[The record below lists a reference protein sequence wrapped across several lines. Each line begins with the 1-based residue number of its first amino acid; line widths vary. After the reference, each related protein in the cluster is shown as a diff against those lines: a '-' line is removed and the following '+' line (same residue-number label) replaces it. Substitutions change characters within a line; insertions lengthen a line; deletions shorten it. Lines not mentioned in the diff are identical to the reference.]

1 MRTVLVLGASGFL
14 GPHLIAA
21 ARAAGRRVLSAG
33 RGAPPAGAPQA
44 DEHVPW
50 DALGAM
56 APRALERLLDVA
68 RPEALVSAAALARV
82 EECERDP
89 ARARALNAEL
99 PGALANLCRT
109 RGVRLVQLSTDL
121 VFGAARPADGGFR
134 EEDAPAPVHEYGRSK
149 AAGEARVLRAWP
161 DALVVRLP
169 LLYGDS
175 FGRGLGAS
183 DQVLAALAR
192 GERPAL
198 FSDEWRTPLEAG
210 DAASAVLELAGGDAR
225 GLLHVG
231 GPERLTR
238 WELGQALLAARG
250 LAPDAVR
257 AVRRAELALAGPRPE
272 DVSLDSRRARARL
285 GLELRAPRAAL
296 AALP

>member
-1 MRTVLVLGASGFL
+1 MRAVLVLGASGFL

-21 ARAAGRRVLSAG
+21 ARAAGRRVCSAG
-33 RGAPPAGAPQA
+33 RCAPPAGAPQA
-44 DEHVPW
+44 DEHVTW
-50 DALGAM
+50 DAL
-56 APRALERLLDVA
+56 APRALEQLIDA
-68 RPEALVSAAALARV
+68 TRPDELVSAAALARV

-99 PGALANLCRT
+99 PGALASLCRA
-109 RGVRLVQLSTDL
+109 RGLRLVQLSTDL
-121 VFGAARPADGGFR
+121 VFGAARPGHGGFR
-134 EEDAPAPVHEYGRSK
+134 EEDAPGPVHEYGRSK
-149 AAGEARVLRAWP
+149 AAGEARVLAAWP
-161 DALVVRLP
+161 EALVVRLP

-175 FGRGLGAS
+175 YGRGLGAS

-198 FSDEWRTPLEAG
+198 FSDEWRTPLEVG
-210 DAASAVLELAGGDAR
+210 DAAAALLELLGGDAR

-285 GLELRAPRAAL
+285 GRALRAPRAAL
-296 AALP
+296 ATLA